1 MLIELVLLRT
11 GDQPLDTALSYGVIW
26 SRGGVKSKTLLL
38 EVVLKLS
45 FDQWL
50 KECVRFY
57 G

>member
-45 FDQWL
+45 FGQWL